1 MTYCPACNHVTEGST
16 QRCGSCAVARPDGGW
31 PLDPRLQTIVAGGQY
46 RVLRRLGAGGFGT
59 VYEVETLVGGLRRAL
74 KVLHPERAQDARTRE
89 RFINEAIVL
98 EQLNH
103 PNVARCYA
111 AGVLD
116 GGHALYLLLE
126 LIDGVPL
133 SSLLE
138 QADGTPAPFD
148 PLRAAR
154 VGKQIASG
162 LVAVHASGVLHRD
175 LTPRNVLVTN
185 AGTRDERV
193 TLVDFGVA
201 DALEPETVS
210 GRTLLGTPRFIPPE
224 AFVAGAEL
232 DARCDLWQLGAVL
245 HVMLWGTPPGADVP
259 PGATPSA
266 ALDALVARL
275 LARDPHDRPASALE
289 ACEALARVEHALV
302 DADYADDALALVDA
316 LCARPSEQA
325 WASICRFLMSRPDAS
340 ELVERAA
347 ALLHAWPDD
356 LRRAPLSWWQRVRHE
371 GTHPLW
377 LLART
382 LDLSGQALDDDD
394 VLAMAAQPALA
405 SIAHLVLADNHIG
418 NRGMQALAAARP
430 LAGLRALTLR
440 DNRITGDAVACLPGV
455 LRHLTR
461 LDLAHNGLGA
471 RGAELVAAAPLALAS
486 LDLAGNDIGTRGAE
500 AIAASDTCAGLERL
514 SLADNGIGSD
524 GVSATATSRSLAQ
537 VRELDL
543 SRNRI
548 GPAGAA
554 ALALSAN
561 VSNLASLSLAQNALG
576 LEGLELLL
584 SSHKFSQ
591 LETLDLSSND
601 IGPQGAMALSASP
614 LVRRVKTLAVADN
627 RLGDAGLAALLGA
640 PFLSGLRSLDTA
652 QNEVTG
658 GGIALL
664 RGAPLELNA
673 LDLSRNP
680 LGRDGLNALAA
691 TLPRLRLR
699 RLAVADCGFP
709 PSAFNVLT
717 AAAPITLRSLD
728 VAGNRLGATPG
739 PAPGT
744 PTLVCRLDALDVSR
758 NALSADGLST
768 VLRAPAALTVTHLAA
783 NSNSFGDEAAALVA
797 ALETLPSLTRLEL
810 RDCRLAAAHTRAL
823 VRSNIAGRLRSLD
836 LAFNQLADGAAAAIA
851 EPPGCHA
858 LHALVLDNNDISYA
872 AASSILAAPAMPLL
886 QRATF
891 ARNAL
896 KSVIDLHSLA
906 RRKIELLEQS
916 FAAASADG
924 ARLAERFY
932 ARLFERHPALKPLF
946 AHTSMRRQ
954 QQHLVSALGLVIDH
968 LRAPDQVIGALEA
981 LASRHVGYGAYP
993 SHYQA
998 VAVTMMETLREV
1010 LGPRWSTEIDD
1021 AWHDG
1026 LAAIGGVMM
1035 RAHQRAPAASADS
1048 SGAAGVP
1055 SRIA

>member
-1 MTYCPACNHVTEGST
+1 MTYCPACNHVTEGGT
-16 QRCGSCAVARPDGGW
+16 PRCGSCAASRPDGGW

-185 AGTRDERV
+185 AGTRDEKV

-201 DALEPETVS
+201 DALEPGTVS
-210 GRTLLGTPRFIPPE
+210 ARTLLGTPRFIPPE

-245 HVMLWGTPPGADVP
+245 HVMLWGTPPGANVP

-347 ALLHAWPDD
+347 TLLHTWPDD
-356 LRRAPLSWWQRVRHE
+356 LRRAPLSWWQRLRHE

-405 SIAHLVLADNHIG
+405 SITHLVLADNHIG
-418 NRGMQALAAARP
+418 NRGMRALAAARP
-430 LAGLRALTLR
+430 FAGLRALTLR

-455 LRHLTR
+455 LHHLTR

-471 RGAELVAAAPLALAS
+471 RGAELIAAAPLALVS

-500 AIAASDTCAGLERL
+500 AIAASDTCAALERL

-524 GVSATATSRSLAQ
+524 GASAIATSRSLAR

-658 GGIALL
+658 GGIALF

-673 LDLSRNP
+673 LELSRNP

-691 TLPRLRLR
+691 ALPRLRLR
-699 RLAVADCGFP
+699 RLGVADCGFP

-717 AAAPITLRSLD
+717 VAAPVTLRSLD
-728 VAGNRLGATPG
+728 LAGNRLGAP
-739 PAPGT
+739 PAPAAGT
-744 PTLVCRLDALDVSR
+744 PIPVCRLDTLDVSR
-758 NALSADGLST
+758 NALSADGLSA
-768 VLRAPAALTVTHLAA
+768 LLHAPAALAVTHLAA
-783 NSNSFGDEAAALVA
+783 VADASRAAR
-797 ALETLPSLTRLEL
+797 LPPVRRAHAGARRLEHRRPAPQSRPRVQPAGRWRGGGNRRAARL
-810 RDCRLAAAHTRAL
+810 SRLARAGARQQRHQL
-823 VRSNIAGRLRSLD
+823 CRRIVDPRGAGH
-836 LAFNQLADGAAAAIA
+836 AAAAAGDVRAQRAQERGRSAQPGASQDRAARA
-851 EPPGCHA
+851 ELCGGQRRRRAPGGALLRPPVRTASGAEAA
-858 LHALVLDNNDISYA
+858 LRPYFDAPAA
-872 AASSILAAPAMPLL
+872 AAS
-886 QRATF
+886 R
-891 ARNAL
+891 
-896 KSVIDLHSLA
+896 V
-906 RRKIELLEQS
+906 
-916 FAAASADG
+916 G
-924 ARLAERFY
+924 ARPGDRSPPRPGPGHRRARGACLAPRRLRRVSVTLPGRRRDDDRDA
-932 ARLFERHPALKPLF
+932 AR
-946 AHTSMRRQ
+946 
-954 QQHLVSALGLVIDH
+954 
-968 LRAPDQVIGALEA
+968 GAGPEV
-981 LASRHVGYGAYP
+981 VGGA
-993 SHYQA
+993 
-998 VAVTMMETLREV
+998 R
-1010 LGPRWSTEIDD
+1010 
-1021 AWHDG
+1021 
-1026 LAAIGGVMM
+1026 
-1035 RAHQRAPAASADS
+1035 
-1048 SGAAGVP
+1048 
-1055 SRIA
+1055 